1 MLSPRTT
8 IDDLPAVAVNAS
20 ALVVVSA
27 ANARVAHVHTS
38 KASVARV
45 VQFTLSLSMQN
56 NIEPVIEVRGLSKRV
71 KDATG
76 ELIILDQIDLSIEKG
91 SSVAIVGASGSGK
104 STLLG
109 LLAGLDSATGGSVR
123 LLGRDLGTLNEDE
136 RAALRSGSV
145 GFVFQSFQ
153 LMPHLTALENVML
166 PLELRGEVP
175 HKEIATRARD
185 LLEQVGLGQRTAHYP
200 KLLSGGEQ
208 QRVALARAFVTH
220 PAVLFA
226 DEPTGSL
233 DAATGYA
240 IIDLMFEMNRRNGAT
255 LILVTHDA
263 ELAERCDATVTIEAG
278 RLVNGLNV

>member
-1 MLSPRTT
+1 MH
-8 IDDLPAVAVNAS
+8 
-20 ALVVVSA
+20 A
-27 ANARVAHVHTS
+27 ANATNAS
-38 KASVARV
+38 GASVARV

-109 LLAGLDSATGGSVR
+109 LLAGLDSATAGTVR
-123 LLGRDLGTLNEDE
+123 LLGRELGALNEDE

-166 PLELRGEVP
+166 PLELRGDVP
-175 HKEIATRARD
+175 HKEIAIRARE
-185 LLEQVGLGQRTAHYP
+185 LLDQVGLGQRTAHYP

-278 RLVNGLNV
+278 RLVNGLSV